1 VSPEAAMIDEPLE
14 LELDPEVQHE
24 LSQHR
29 GKWVALTRSEVVAVG
44 DSVAE
49 VLKAAM
55 DKGVPSPILMRVP
68 NSEPSAFYY

>member
-1 VSPEAAMIDEPLE
+1 MSPEAAMIDEPLE